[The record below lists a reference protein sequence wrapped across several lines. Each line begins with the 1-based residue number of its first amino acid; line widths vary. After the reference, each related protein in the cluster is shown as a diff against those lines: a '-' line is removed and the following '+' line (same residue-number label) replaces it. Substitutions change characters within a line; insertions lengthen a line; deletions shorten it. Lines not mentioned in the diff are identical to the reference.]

1 MVGARTG
8 ESVGAGGQAVVMTD
22 DGTERDLLLRRLRGQ
37 RRHIVD
43 QLEGLDDDQ
52 LRTPV
57 LPSGWSCL
65 GLVRHLTL
73 SDERY
78 WFEVVMGSSPL
89 DFWPDG
95 ENGDWRV
102 AADEPAERVLTD
114 YLTAI
119 ARSDALIESTPL
131 DAPPRS
137 PESWW
142 PAAGLSFPDLRSVLV
157 HVLVETATHAGHL
170 DAARELIDGRQ
181 YLFL

>member
-1 MVGARTG
+1 MTG
-8 ESVGAGGQAVVMTD
+8 D
-22 DGTERDLLLRRLRGQ
+22 YPERDLLLGRLRAQ

-43 QLEGLDDDQ
+43 QMEGLDDTQ

-78 WFEVVMGSSPL
+78 WFEVVMGGSPL

-102 AADEPAERVLTD
+102 ADDEPAERVLAD
-114 YLTAI
+114 YRA
-119 ARSDALIESTPL
+119 AAAASDALVEATPL
-131 DAPPRS
+131 NTPPRS
-137 PESWW
+137 PEDWW
-142 PAAGLSFPDLRSVLV
+142 PAAGLSFPDLRSVIV
-157 HVLVETATHAGHL
+157 HVLIETATHAGQL

-181 YLFL
+181 YLVL

>member
-1 MVGARTG
+1 MTG
-8 ESVGAGGQAVVMTD
+8 D
-22 DGTERDLLLRRLRGQ
+22 YPERDLLLGRLRAQ

-43 QLEGLDDDQ
+43 QMEGLDDTQ

-78 WFEVVMGSSPL
+78 WFEVVMGGSPL

-102 AADEPAERVLTD
+102 ADDEPAERVLAD
-114 YLTAI
+114 YRA
-119 ARSDALIESTPL
+119 AAAASDALVEATPL
-131 DAPPRS
+131 NTPPRS
-137 PESWW
+137 PEDWW
-142 PAAGLSFPDLRSVLV
+142 SAAGLSFPDLRSVIV
-157 HVLVETATHAGHL
+157 HVLIETATHAGQL

-181 YLFL
+181 YLVL